1 MSEYIY
7 VKLLKKWGGFA
18 IGEVVRFGVNKGEGR
33 IAKGEGVRVEEP
45 KEIET
50 AAMKRAA
57 AVDVKAKLKAKAE
70 AEQAAKEKAAA
81 EAKADAE
88 KKTKVD
94 VKAKAKV
101 RPRKAKK
108 GG

>member
-7 VKLLKKWGGFA
+7 VKLLKKWGGFKV
-18 IGEVVRFGVNKGEGR
+18 GDVVRFGTSKGEGR
-33 IAKGEGVRVEEP
+33 IAKGEGIKVEKP

-57 AVDVKAKLKAKAE
+57 AVDVKAKLKK
-70 AEQAAKEKAAA
+70 
-81 EAKADAE
+81 KADAE
-88 KKTKVD
+88 KKA
-94 VKAKAKV
+94 KAKA
-101 RPRKAKK
+101 KAKK

>member
-7 VKLLKKWGGFA
+7 VKLIKKWGGFGVGD
-18 IGEVVRFGVNKGEGR
+18 IVRFGTSKGEGR
-33 IAKGEGVRVEEP
+33 IAKGEGVKVEKP

-57 AVDVKAKLKAKAE
+57 GVDVKAKLKAKAD
-70 AEQAAKEKAAA
+70 AKKAAKEKAVAESKAKA
-81 EAKADAE
+81 EAE
-88 KKTKVD
+88 K
-94 VKAKAKV
+94 KAKAKA
-101 RPRKAKK
+101 KAKSKEKTKK

>member
-7 VKLLKKWGGFA
+7 VKLIKKWGGFSV
-18 IGEVVRFGVNKGEGR
+18 GDVVRFGVSKGEGR
-33 IAKGEGVRVEEP
+33 IAKGEGVKVEKP

-57 AVDVKAKLKAKAE
+57 AVDVKTKLKAKADVK
-70 AEQAAKEKAAA
+70 QAAKEKAAA
-81 EAKADAE
+81 EVKADAE
-88 KKTKVD
+88 KKAKAKT
-94 VKAKAKV
+94 KAKA
-101 RPRKAKK
+101 KAKK